1 MLVRPLVTSPYFQP
15 LLSHRRIRSI
25 TPYTDLVLLVS
36 SCLNTPLY
44 SVRERSMKAL
54 IVTSRKALALFLL
67 LSLAACGGDGSK
79 RVEEGDRLGV
89 LHIGNGAEP
98 AALDPHITT
107 GVSESHIINAL
118 FEGLVI
124 KNPSTLEPEPA
135 VAESW
140 EISEDGRTYT
150 FHLREDALWS
160 NGEALTAEDFRW
172 SWMRALM
179 PELGSQYNY
188 MFFSIVNA
196 QAFAEGRL
204 EDFSQVGV
212 EVLDPHTLE
221 VRLNEATP
229 YFLQLLDHHSTYPV
243 NRTAVEALGSASDRL
258 SRWAR
263 VGNLV
268 GNGPFTLSEW
278 QTNSHIRVEK
288 NPLYWDAATT
298 RLNAIVFYPI
308 DNQATEER
316 MFRDGQLHR
325 TTDVP
330 LDKVPVYLAENPE
343 LIRIEPYLGTYFYG
357 INTTRPGLDDARVR
371 RALALSVDRELL
383 AETVTQG
390 IYRPGYSVVPP
401 DTMGYNPPQLFEY
414 DPDEAR
420 RLLAEAGYPKGAGFP
435 GFSILYNTLEQHQK
449 IAVAI
454 QQMWRQELGISVQL
468 VNQEWQVYLD
478 SQNTNNFDVVRR
490 GWIGDYV
497 DPNNFLD
504 LFITGGGNNHTGF
517 SNARYDEI
525 ILEQAPATRDRDE
538 RYALFHEAERL
549 LMAEMPL
556 IPLYVYQSK
565 HLVRPSL
572 KGMPSNIMDF
582 YNWKYVY
589 LEPQTTQQ

>member
-1 MLVRPLVTSPYFQP
+1 
-15 LLSHRRIRSI
+15 
-25 TPYTDLVLLVS
+25 
-36 SCLNTPLY
+36 
-44 SVRERSMKAL
+44 MKAL
-54 IVTSRKALALFLL
+54 IVTSRKVLALFLL
-67 LSLAACGGDGSK
+67 LSLAACGGDGSN

-243 NRTAVEALGSASDRL
+243 NRGAVEALGSASDRL

-325 TTDVP
+325 TSDVP
-330 LDKVPVYLAENPE
+330 LDKVPVYLAENPG

-357 INTTRPGLDDARVR
+357 INTSRPGLDDARVR

-478 SQNTNNFDVVRR
+478 SQNTNNFDMVRR

>member
-1 MLVRPLVTSPYFQP
+1 
-15 LLSHRRIRSI
+15 
-25 TPYTDLVLLVS
+25 
-36 SCLNTPLY
+36 
-44 SVRERSMKAL
+44 MKAL
-54 IVTSRKALALFLL
+54 IVTPRKVLALFLL
-67 LSLAACGGDGSK
+67 LSLVACGGDGAN

-89 LHIGNGAEP
+89 LHIGNAAEP

-124 KNPSTLEPEPA
+124 KNPATLEPEPA
-135 VAESW
+135 VAERW
-140 EISEDGRTYT
+140 EVSEDGRTYT

-160 NGEALTAEDFRW
+160 NGEPLTAEDFRW

-196 QAFAEGRL
+196 QEFAEGRL
-204 EDFSQVGV
+204 DDFSQVGV
-212 EVLDPHTLE
+212 EVLGPHTLQ
-221 VRLNEATP
+221 VRLREATP

-243 NRTAVEALGSASDRL
+243 NRGSVEALGSASDRL

-268 GNGPFTLSEW
+268 GNGPFTLVEW
-278 QTNSHIRVEK
+278 RTNSHIRVEK
-288 NPLYWDAATT
+288 NPLYWDAETT
-298 RLNAIVFYPI
+298 QLNAIVFYAI

-316 MFRDGQLHR
+316 MFRDGQLHH
-325 TTDVP
+325 TYDVP

-357 INTTRPGLDDARVR
+357 INTSRPGLDDARVR

-420 RLLAEAGYPKGAGFP
+420 RLLAEAGYPNGAGFP
-435 GFSILYNTLEQHQK
+435 SFSILYNTLEQHQK

-454 QQMWRQELGISVQL
+454 QQMWSQELGISVQL

-478 SQNTNNFDVVRR
+478 SQNTRNFDMVRR

-504 LFITGGGNNHTGF
+504 LFISGGGNNHTGF

-525 ILEQAPATRDRDE
+525 ILEQAPATLDRDE

-589 LEPQTTQQ
+589 LEPQTSQP

>member
-1 MLVRPLVTSPYFQP
+1 
-15 LLSHRRIRSI
+15 
-25 TPYTDLVLLVS
+25 
-36 SCLNTPLY
+36 
-44 SVRERSMKAL
+44 
-54 IVTSRKALALFLL
+54 
-67 LSLAACGGDGSK
+67 
-79 RVEEGDRLGV
+79 
-89 LHIGNGAEP
+89 
-98 AALDPHITT
+98 
-107 GVSESHIINAL
+107 
-118 FEGLVI
+118 
-124 KNPSTLEPEPA
+124 
-135 VAESW
+135 
-140 EISEDGRTYT
+140 
-150 FHLREDALWS
+150 
-160 NGEALTAEDFRW
+160 
-172 SWMRALM
+172 
-179 PELGSQYNY
+179 
-188 MFFSIVNA
+188 
-196 QAFAEGRL
+196 
-204 EDFSQVGV
+204 
-212 EVLDPHTLE
+212 